1 MKVKVCGLNNPFNIK
16 ELNNIGVDMYGFIF
30 YKKSIRYFN
39 NALNTEVLRELKASI
54 EKVGVFVNPS
64 EYELMDRL
72 AEYHLNYI
80 QLHGNESVEMCGKFR
95 PYVKIIKVFSI
106 EDTIDTKKMKPYLNV
121 VDYFLFDT
129 KSKLH
134 GGSGK
139 KFDWRV
145 LDEYDLN
152 KPFFLSGGIT
162 LEDAETIRHLDY
174 KYLYGVDINS
184 KFEIVPGTKDI
195 NQVKQFIQEIKN

>member
-1 MKVKVCGLNNPFNIK
+1 
-16 ELNNIGVDMYGFIF
+16 
-30 YKKSIRYFN
+30 
-39 NALNTEVLRELKASI
+39 
-54 EKVGVFVNPS
+54 
-64 EYELMDRL
+64 
-72 AEYHLNYI
+72 
-80 QLHGNESVEMCGKFR
+80 
-95 PYVKIIKVFSI
+95 
-106 EDTIDTKKMKPYLNV
+106 

-195 NQVKQFIQEIKN
+195 NQVKQFIQKIKN